1 MVVLSQIGGEMERR
15 LGARRMLGLIAALVP
30 AVGLW
35 QLTLTVVC
43 NALAAACGV
52 HDAHASSRRS
62 SALMRTVRHQ
72 VSVKTISIGFSGVL
86 FALHA
91 LATREGMST
100 MRIGLD
106 DIRDIPASL
115 RPLVFRFFRFFRFFP
130 QSIDRRWG
138 SAELT
143 IPAAFAPLLQVL
155 LAQFSDPVC

>member
-1 MVVLSQIGGEMERR
+1 MVVLSQIGGELERR

-52 HDAHASSRRS
+52 HDAHASSRSS

-72 VSVKTISIGFSGVL
+72 VSIKTISIGFSGVL

-106 DIRDIPASL
+106 EIPASL
-115 RPLVFRFFRFFRFFP
+115 RPLVFRYFP

-138 SAELT
+138 SAGIAL
-143 IPAAFAPLLQVL
+143 PAAWAPLLQVL
-155 LAQFSDPVC
+155 LAQCSDPVC

>member
-1 MVVLSQIGGEMERR
+1 MVVLSQIGGELERR
-15 LGARRMLGLIAALVP
+15 LGARRMLGLIASLVP

-52 HDAHASSRRS
+52 HDAHANSRRS

-72 VSVKTISIGFSGVL
+72 VSVNTISIGFSGVL

-106 DIRDIPASL
+106 DIPASL
-115 RPLVFRFFRFFRFFP
+115 RPLVFRYFP
-130 QSIDRRWG
+130 QSIDGRWG
-138 SAELT
+138 SGQIAL
-143 IPAAFAPLLQVL
+143 PAAWAPLLQVL
-155 LAQFSDPVC
+155 LAQCSDPVC